1 MQSFHIELR
10 LESGTE
16 QVAYRGGRK
25 GSVKKKK
32 LVSLMVRTQIHK
44 KITLNEASII
54 SDNTSQIVVVYREV
68 TYLRGDRHL
77 AA

>member
-25 GSVKKKK
+25 GSVKKK

>member
-25 GSVKKKK
+25 GSVKKK
-32 LVSLMVRTQIHK
+32 LVSLMLRTQIHK

>member
-25 GSVKKKK
+25 GSVKKE

>member
-25 GSVKKKK
+25 GSVKKK
-32 LVSLMVRTQIHK
+32 LVSLMLRTQIHK
-44 KITLNEASII
+44 KNNIK
-54 SDNTSQIVVVYREV
+54 
-68 TYLRGDRHL
+68 
-77 AA
+77 